1 MSYRFLV
8 ADDMEINRKLMW
20 SLLMHQGEVDFAND
34 GLQTVQAWKKALAEG
49 KPYDL
54 ILLDIMMPEMDG
66 QQALAE
72 IRHQEAALGFDSG
85 QEVKVAMVTCLGD
98 YDNAL
103 EGFKNGVADYLVK
116 PVDKS
121 KIEHLL
127 HDLNLL

>member
-1 MSYRFLV
+1 MPYRFLV
-8 ADDMEINRKLMW
+8 ADDMEINRRLMC
-20 SLLMHQGEVDFAND
+20 SLLKQQGEVDFATN
-34 GLQTVQAWKKALAEG
+34 GVQTVQAWKQALTEG

-72 IRHQEAALGFDSG
+72 IRQQEAAMGFHSG

-103 EGFKNGVADYLVK
+103 EGFKHGAADYLVK
-116 PVDKS
+116 PVDRG